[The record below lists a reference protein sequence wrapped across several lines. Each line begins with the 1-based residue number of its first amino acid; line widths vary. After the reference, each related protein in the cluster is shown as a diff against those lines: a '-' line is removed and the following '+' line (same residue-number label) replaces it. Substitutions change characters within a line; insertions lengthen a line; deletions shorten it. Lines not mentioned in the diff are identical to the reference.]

1 MINNKYINIIL
12 LSFSLLTTLH
22 AQKTVVPNIPAPQG
36 MAVNT
41 YTGNLFFQRNEQ
53 SLRGTDFRIYQ
64 SFYYNAAVDTL
75 NYGYGHGWSFYY
87 NIHYRE
93 VADSIII
100 YHADANKDVFLFRN
114 GLYKSAMGIFDVLT
128 KTGNQL
134 ILKSKDGTRHIFA
147 DPSHKKITRIED
159 KNNNYVNIEY
169 TGANPTRILNSS
181 GRSLLL
187 TWQNGLLKE
196 AKDESDVAKKHTYL
210 YNNAKDLVTVVDA
223 LGGRKNFSYKNHR
236 LTHVSDQNNN
246 PIVISYYDNGGKVRQ
261 ITSCNSEQRFSY
273 LTNPHKTFVTQK
285 SDAGNVVNGYIF
297 DDNQRLTAFTD
308 PEGNR
313 TDLKYDENSN
323 LLELTDSKGVYT
335 HFEYDIFGNLIKE
348 TDPIGNISQFSFE
361 YIYNNPTTYKN
372 KKGALTSLTYDNK
385 GNLISITKPNNAT
398 ETYTYDAWGKV
409 LSHKDAKNN
418 TTNYQYNTNGDLI
431 SIQYPTG
438 TVQLEYNGSCCNV
451 GKITDPNGNTT
462 EMTYDLLNRVKTV
475 KDKAGNTIAYDYDA
489 VGNLIKETD
498 PVGNIKEFSY
508 DALNRLISVKLP
520 VGTWHYS
527 YDGQGNLTK
536 MTDANGH
543 STTYEYDK
551 KQRLKKEIDPLGNT
565 TANNYDLNGNL
576 IQRLDP
582 NNNVVHYKYDLLNRL
597 IEKSFTGNTDKFAYD
612 EEGNMVSAFNND
624 IAYTFEYDDLNRLL
638 KKNILTW
645 NKSLSY
651 TYDVA
656 GNRKTMTDHDGGL
669 TTYNYDNNNRLIN
682 LTNPSNI
689 TTSFEYDAGGRPKK
703 QINGNGTFTTYHY
716 DLAGRM
722 DSLINWKNNTE
733 KISFFYYTFDQF
745 GNRKTLT
752 DKRGLN
758 TYNYDGSYRL
768 ISVTYPDGSTE
779 SFSFDGSGNRTI
791 RTKNGAT
798 TNYTYNAADQIQTAG
813 NKGFAFDANGN
824 TIQQTGSQPKNY
836 KYDAENRLVEVI
848 LPSQRKVQFKY
859 DPFGD
864 KIEKIDTLSEITKM
878 LYNENNL
885 LAELN
890 FSNITQNSYTTTF
903 GTDTWISKSNGSK
916 NYFFHKDGLN
926 STTEFSNFD
935 KTIENEYQYNVF
947 GDLLYENVNIDND
960 ILFTGRLIEN
970 NTKIYD
976 YRSRFYDSQVGRFIN
991 RDLYRGDIENPLS
1004 LNNFIYVENSTVN
1017 FIDPNGYSPVV
1028 PIIIGA
1034 AIVGAAIYANSPM
1047 HTQRNC
1053 RNEIPSGVPD
1063 QYGNLNGWVKF
1074 SNYQSLFHQP
1084 NTPLL
1089 DIIKGLKSGV
1099 LRYKKYGKVN
1109 PDGSSSE
1116 AIWDSV
1122 VNRFLNT
1129 GEKGG
1134 PSFNYSNPTG
1144 FSGNLGH
1151 IKLDMIPHIF
1161 KDKYEECQPP
1171 TSPGSKDPMPNSPNG
1186 DPIKIPI
1193 IAPVDPNEVIG
1204 PLGIDSL
1211 KWVSVKQTLP
1221 YKILFENDPE
1231 FATAP
1236 AQNVTVYL
1244 PIHPKFNPASLRIS
1258 DFGFG
1263 SFNFTVPQNTSIY
1276 TSRLDLRDSLG
1287 LYVDITAGLDI
1298 ANRRAFWIFQSID
1311 PATGLTSTLPANSGF
1326 LPVNDTLI
1334 HNGEGYVTFTII
1346 PSSLAQTRD
1355 SVTAQ
1360 AQIIFDTEESIKTN
1374 TWVNII
1380 DAVAPISKV
1389 DTLYAI
1395 GGNTVRLKFSGK
1407 DDSNGVG
1414 VDFYDLYVSQDE
1426 GEFLLNQSK
1435 IKGITFD
1442 FKGNPNSIYK
1452 FYTIATDSVGN
1463 REASKFSSNKSIF
1476 LGISPPTLV
1485 SSKDTA
1491 CTGEIIL
1498 LTASNCS
1505 GLVTWSTGQTSSS
1518 VTVNITEN
1526 AGFTANCT
1534 VNQITSNESDSLKV
1548 AWRGNPPTAT
1558 LSGTQTIIA
1567 GQSAELV
1574 VNLTG
1579 ASPYAVLI
1587 NNQKYA
1593 NIVNSPKTISVSP
1606 SSTTVYTLDSAYNA
1620 CGGVKVL
1627 TNNTATVSV
1636 TPQTLT
1642 TAAISGSPFC
1652 AGTNLNISFTAT
1664 GTFGSGNVFTAQLSD
1679 STGSFVSPINIGT
1692 LTSMATSATI
1702 SSTIPLNTLHGTQY
1716 RIRVISSNSSI
1727 NGSDNGSNII
1737 INAKATASLTGT
1749 QTIMLG
1755 EQAPLKVTMT
1765 GTPPFIVAING
1776 DAYSNINSPFILPVS
1791 PTQTTTYT
1799 LLTVTDV
1806 CGTVNIN
1813 SNNIATV
1820 TVSTTCLKPDLIIS
1834 DLTITKYTPT
1844 RINYTAQI
1852 KNIGLTNASMS
1863 SFFLGVYTSSDEL
1876 VNANDVWKYSIT
1888 TGGGTL
1894 APNQTLNFSYNTSFN
1909 FTDNQYHLRLKA
1921 DELGLISEC
1930 DEANN
1935 NLFKLVNKC
1944 TTTGNLNLTGNISS
1958 GYYATNQVVTI
1969 SNAAISDNVLVVG
1982 KSISGTLALTALNS
1996 VFMIGGCLNAPASNV
2011 ATAPAIVNKPKP
2023 IINFL
2028 ETDSKQIVE
2037 FSLTDELTTTIYIWN
2052 STTNTK
2058 VGIIQEKAKNNKGL
2072 NTIDLTPY
2080 NLNGTD
2086 IFILN
2091 IETPDEIYAKVID

>member
-1 MINNKYINIIL
+1 MSTKL
-12 LSFSLLTTLH
+12 Q
-22 AQKTVVPNIPAPQG
+22 AQKTIVPNIPAPQG

-53 SLRGTDFRIYQ
+53 SLRGTGFRIYQ

-87 NIHYRE
+87 NIYYRE

-100 YHADANKDVFLFRN
+100 YHADTNKDVYLFRN
-114 GLYKSAMGIFDVLT
+114 GSYKSPLGIFDVLT

-134 ILKSKDGTRHIFA
+134 ILKSKDGTKHIFA
-147 DPSHKKITRIED
+147 DPSHKKVTRIED

-169 TGANPTRILNSS
+169 TGAIPTRIVNSS

-196 AKDESDVAKKHTYL
+196 AKDESDIAKKYTYL

-236 LTHVSDQNNN
+236 LTQVSDQNNN

-285 SDAGNVVNGYIF
+285 SDVGNVVNGYIF
-297 DDNQRLTAFTD
+297 DENQRLAAFTD

-313 TDLKYDENSN
+313 LELKYDENSN
-323 LLELTDSKGVYT
+323 LVQWTDLQGAVT
-335 HFEYDIFGNLIKE
+335 HFEYDANGNLTKE
-348 TDPIGNISQFSFE
+348 IDPLGNISQFTFE
-361 YIYNNPTTYKN
+361 NIYNKPLTYRN
-372 KKGALTSLTYDNK
+372 KKGALTTLTYDNK
-385 GNLISITKPNNAT
+385 GNLTTITKPNNTT
-398 ETYTYDAWGKV
+398 ETYTYDADGKV
-409 LSHKDAKNN
+409 LSHKDANNN
-418 TTNYQYNTNGDLI
+418 TTNYQYNTNGDLS

-462 EMTYDLLNRVKTV
+462 EMTYDELNRVKTV

-498 PVGNIKEFSY
+498 PVGNLKEYFY

-551 KQRLKKEIDPLGNT
+551 KKRLKKETDPLGNA
-565 TANNYDLNGNL
+565 TAYNYDLNGNL

-582 NNNVVHYKYDLLNRL
+582 NNNVVNYKYDLLNRL

-612 EEGNMVSAFNND
+612 EEGNIVSAFNND

-651 TYDVA
+651 TYDAA

-669 TTYNYDNNNRLIN
+669 TTYNYDSNNRLIN
-682 LTNPSNI
+682 LTNPSNL
-689 TTSFEYDAGGRPKK
+689 TTSFEYDAGGRMKK

-768 ISVTYPDGSTE
+768 TSVTYPDGSTE
-779 SFSFDGSGNRTI
+779 NFSFDGTGNRTV
-791 RTKNGAT
+791 RSKNGVT

-813 NKGFAFDANGN
+813 NKGFAFDTNGN
-824 TIQQTGSQPKNY
+824 TIEQTGSQPKTY
-836 KYDAENRLVEVI
+836 KYDAENRLIEVI
-848 LPSQRKVQFKY
+848 LPYQKKVQFKY
-859 DPFGD
+859 DSFGN
-864 KIEKIDTLSEITKM
+864 KVVRIDTL
-878 LYNENNL
+878 
-885 LAELN
+885 A
-890 FSNITQNSYTTTF
+890 Q
-903 GTDTWISKSNGSK
+903 ISKIIFDGDNILAKMSNGNLTQEHFTSAIGIDSWLSLDVNNNSK
-916 NYFFHKDGLN
+916 FYHKDGLN
-926 STTEFSNFD
+926 SISELTDSNQNNLNEYYYDIYGNLQFSN
-935 KTIENEYQYNVF
+935 QAV
-947 GDLLYENVNIDND
+947 DND
-960 ILFTGRLIEN
+960 IQFTGSF
-970 NTKIYD
+970 YD
-976 YRSRFYDSQVGRFIN
+976 ESIDLHDLRNRFYNSKIARFNNKDTFIPSLMESLLFN
-991 RDLYRGDIENPLS
+991 KYNYVNSNP
-1004 LNNFIYVENSTVN
+1004 VN
-1017 FIDPNGYSPVV
+1017 FIDSKGFFPILPILVV
-1028 PIIIGA
+1028 IGRGALTGVGIEALKQSYEKVFGDRQSFCSNDFIQAGILGGAGAYLLGLPRISGVVNSIKDGIIGK
-1034 AIVGAAIYANSPM
+1034 INLPNNVIGGGVGWLIGKGIPAGISFPFKFGGGFLFPECDPPSP
-1047 HTQRNC
+1047 
-1053 RNEIPSGVPD
+1053 
-1063 QYGNLNGWVKF
+1063 
-1074 SNYQSLFHQP
+1074 
-1084 NTPLL
+1084 
-1089 DIIKGLKSGV
+1089 
-1099 LRYKKYGKVN
+1099 
-1109 PDGSSSE
+1109 
-1116 AIWDSV
+1116 
-1122 VNRFLNT
+1122 
-1129 GEKGG
+1129 
-1134 PSFNYSNPTG
+1134 
-1144 FSGNLGH
+1144 
-1151 IKLDMIPHIF
+1151 
-1161 KDKYEECQPP
+1161 
-1171 TSPGSKDPMPNSPNG
+1171 PGSKDPMPNSPSE
-1186 DPIKIPI
+1186 DPFKIPI

-1244 PIHPKFNPASLRIS
+1244 PIHPKLNPSSLRIS

-1287 LYVDITAGLDI
+1287 LYVDVTAGLDI

-1326 LPVNDTLI
+1326 LPVNDTLT

-1380 DAVAPISKV
+1380 DAVAPSSKV
-1389 DTLYAI
+1389 DTVYAI
-1395 GGNTVRLKFSGK
+1395 GGNTARVTFSGQ
-1407 DDSNGVG
+1407 DDANGVG
-1414 VDFYDLYVSQDE
+1414 VDFYDLYVSQDD

-1435 IKGITFD
+1435 LKGTTFD
-1442 FKGNPNSIYK
+1442 FKGNPNSTYK

-1476 LGISPPTLV
+1476 LGISPPILI

-1491 CTGEIIL
+1491 CTGQAVQ
-1498 LTASNCS
+1498 LTATNCA
-1505 GLVTWSTGQTSSS
+1505 GLVTWSNGQTGN
-1518 VTVNITEN
+1518 VITVNITEN

-1548 AWRGNPPTAT
+1548 VWRGNPPTAT

-1593 NIVNSPKTISVSP
+1593 NIINSPKTIIVSP
-1606 SSTTVYTLDSAYNA
+1606 LSTKTYTLDSAYNA

-1627 TNNTATVSV
+1627 TNNTATVTV

-1642 TAAISGSPFC
+1642 TATISGSPFC
-1652 AGTNLNISFTAT
+1652 VGSSVNVGYSVT
-1664 GTFGSGNVFTAQLSD
+1664 GTVSGGNTFTAQLSNAL
-1679 STGSFVSPINIGT
+1679 GSFASPVNIGT
-1692 LTSMATSATI
+1692 LPSAATTGTITATI
-1702 SSTIPLNTLHGTQY
+1702 PANATAGSGY
-1716 RIRVISSNSSI
+1716 RIRVISSSPVI
-1727 NGSDNGSNII
+1727 TGSDNGVNLVIR
-1737 INAKATASLTGT
+1737 AKATATLSGS
-1749 QTIMLG
+1749 QTI
-1755 EQAPLKVTMT
+1755 
-1765 GTPPFIVAING
+1765 
-1776 DAYSNINSPFILPVS
+1776 NSGQS
-1791 PTQTTTYT
+1791 
-1799 LLTVTDV
+1799 
-1806 CGTVNIN
+1806 
-1813 SNNIATV
+1813 A
-1820 TVSTTCLKPDLIIS
+1820 
-1834 DLTITKYTPT
+1834 
-1844 RINYTAQI
+1844 
-1852 KNIGLTNASMS
+1852 
-1863 SFFLGVYTSSDEL
+1863 
-1876 VNANDVWKYSIT
+1876 
-1888 TGGGTL
+1888 
-1894 APNQTLNFSYNTSFN
+1894 
-1909 FTDNQYHLRLKA
+1909 
-1921 DELGLISEC
+1921 
-1930 DEANN
+1930 
-1935 NLFKLVNKC
+1935 
-1944 TTTGNLNLTGNISS
+1944 NLT
-1958 GYYATNQVVTI
+1958 
-1969 SNAAISDNVLVVG
+1969 
-1982 KSISGTLALTALNS
+1982 
-1996 VFMIGGCLNAPASNV
+1996 
-2011 ATAPAIVNKPKP
+2011 
-2023 IINFL
+2023 
-2028 ETDSKQIVE
+2028 
-2037 FSLTDELTTTIYIWN
+2037 
-2052 STTNTK
+2052 
-2058 VGIIQEKAKNNKGL
+2058 
-2072 NTIDLTPY
+2072 
-2080 NLNGTD
+2080 
-2086 IFILN
+2086 
-2091 IETPDEIYAKVID
+2091 

>member
-1 MINNKYINIIL
+1 MNNNKYIYIVL
-12 LSFSLLTTLH
+12 LIVSFLTKLQ
-22 AQKTVVPNIPAPQG
+22 AQKTVVPNIPAPQN
-36 MAVNT
+36 MAVNS

-53 SLRGTDFRIYQ
+53 SLRGTGFRIYQ
-64 SFYYNAAVDTL
+64 SFYYNAATDTL

-87 NIHYRE
+87 NIYYRE

-100 YHADANKDVFLFRN
+100 YHADANKDVYLFRN
-114 GLYKSAMGIFDVLT
+114 GSYKSSLGIFDVLT

-134 ILKSKDGTRHIFA
+134 ILKSKDGTKHIFA
-147 DPSHKKITRIED
+147 DPSHKKVTRIED
-159 KNNNYVNIEY
+159 RNNNYINIEY
-169 TGANPTRILNSS
+169 TGAIPTRIVNSS

-196 AKDESDVAKKHTYL
+196 AKDESDVAKKYTYI
-210 YNNAKDLVTVVDA
+210 YNNAKDLVTVTDA

-236 LTHVSDQNNN
+236 LTQVSDQNNN

-273 LTNPHKTFVTQK
+273 LTNPNKTFVTQK
-285 SDAGNVVNGYIF
+285 SDVGNVVNGYVF

-313 TDLKYDENSN
+313 SELKYDENSN
-323 LLELTDSKGVYT
+323 LVQWTDLQGAVT
-335 HFEYDIFGNLIKE
+335 HFEYDANGNLTKE
-348 TDPIGNISQFSFE
+348 IDPLGNISQFTFE
-361 YIYNNPTTYKN
+361 NTYNNPLTYRN
-372 KKGALTSLTYDNK
+372 KKGALTTLTYDSK
-385 GNLISITKPNNAT
+385 GNLTTITKPNNTT
-398 ETYTYDAWGKV
+398 EIYTYDAAGKV
-409 LSHKDAKNN
+409 LSHKDANNN

-462 EMTYDLLNRVKTV
+462 EMTYDALNRVKTV

-498 PVGNIKEFSY
+498 PVGNIKEYFY

-527 YDGQGNLTK
+527 YDGQSNLTK

-551 KQRLKKEIDPLGNT
+551 KKRLKKETDPLGNA
-565 TANNYDLNGNL
+565 TAYNYDLNGNL
-576 IQRLDP
+576 TQRLDP
-582 NNNVVHYKYDLLNRL
+582 NNNVVNYKYDLLNRL
-597 IEKSFTGNTDKFAYD
+597 TEKSFTGNTDKFAYD
-612 EEGNMVSAFNND
+612 EEGNIVSAFNND

-651 TYDVA
+651 TYDAA

-669 TTYNYDNNNRLIN
+669 TTYNYDSNNRLIS
-682 LTNPSNI
+682 LTNPSNL
-689 TTSFEYDAGGRPKK
+689 TTSFEYDAGGRMKK

-768 ISVTYPDGSTE
+768 TSVTYPDGSTE
-779 SFSFDGSGNRTI
+779 SFSFDGTGNRTI
-791 RTKNGAT
+791 RTKNGVT

-813 NKGFAFDANGN
+813 NKGFSFDANGN
-824 TIQQTGSQPKNY
+824 TIQQTGTQPKSY

-864 KIEKIDTLSEITKM
+864 KIEKIDTLTQVTKM
-878 LYNENNL
+878 LYDENNI
-885 LAELN
+885 LAEMN
-890 FSNITQNSYTTTF
+890 SNNSTQEYFTSAIKM
-903 GTDTWISKSNGSK
+903 DTWLSLSK
-916 NYFFHKDGLN
+916 NNNTSYYHRDGLN
-926 STTEFSNFD
+926 SISELTDISRNSINQYQYDIYGNLFFSN
-935 KTIENEYQYNVF
+935 E
-947 GDLLYENVNIDND
+947 LIDND
-960 ILFTGRLIEN
+960 ILFIGRNYEEIIGL
-970 NTKIYD
+970 YD
-976 YRSRFYDSQVGRFIN
+976 IRARFYNPEIGNFTAKDV
-991 RDLYRGDIENPLS
+991 IEGQGINPLS
-1004 LNNFIYVENSTVN
+1004 LNRYNYVQNSPSN
-1017 FIDPNGYSPVV
+1017 FIDKTGNSLTTD
-1028 PIIIGA
+1028 IGFFIGGMLLPEA
-1034 AIVGAAIYANSPM
+1034 ALALAGLGALQGLYDTYANPEENNQ
-1047 HTQRNC
+1047 TFACYAYNA
-1053 RNEIPSGVPD
+1053 GVGGLAGLAPIGGFLKRLGGTNKLIRGAGIKVGKGSLID
-1063 QYGNLNGWVKF
+1063 IGLGAGIEFGISEGVGWVADKL
-1074 SNYQSLFHQP
+1074 SKLPSYNP
-1084 NTPLL
+1084 CTP
-1089 DIIKGLKSGV
+1089 
-1099 LRYKKYGKVN
+1099 
-1109 PDGSSSE
+1109 
-1116 AIWDSV
+1116 
-1122 VNRFLNT
+1122 
-1129 GEKGG
+1129 
-1134 PSFNYSNPTG
+1134 
-1144 FSGNLGH
+1144 
-1151 IKLDMIPHIF
+1151 
-1161 KDKYEECQPP
+1161 PP
-1171 TSPGSKDPMPNSPNG
+1171 PPGSKDPMPNSPSE

-1193 IAPVDPNEVIG
+1193 VAPVDPNEVIG

-1244 PIHPKFNPASLRIS
+1244 PIHPKLNPSSLRIS

-1263 SFNFTVPQNTSIY
+1263 SFNFAVPQNTSIY

-1287 LYVDITAGLDI
+1287 LYVDVTAGLDI

-1326 LPVNDTLI
+1326 LPVNDSLK

-1346 PSSLAQTRD
+1346 PSSVAQTRD

-1389 DTLYAI
+1389 DTVYAI
-1395 GGNTVRLKFSGK
+1395 GGNTARVTFSGH
-1407 DDSNGVG
+1407 DDTNGVG
-1414 VDFYDLYVSQDE
+1414 LDFYDLYVSQDD
-1426 GEFLLNQSK
+1426 GEFFLNQSK
-1435 IKGITFD
+1435 IKGTTFD
-1442 FKGNPNSIYK
+1442 FKGNPNSTYK

-1476 LGISPPTLV
+1476 LGIAPPILV

-1491 CTGEIIL
+1491 CTGENIL
-1498 LTASNCS
+1498 LTVSNCS
-1505 GLVTWSTGQTSSS
+1505 GLVTWSTGQTGS
-1518 VTVNITEN
+1518 TITINITEN

-1548 AWRGNPPTAT
+1548 AWRGNPPMAT

-1579 ASPYAVLI
+1579 ASPYSVLI
-1587 NNQKYA
+1587 NGQKYT
-1593 NIVNSPKTISVSP
+1593 NIISSPKMIIVSP

-1620 CGGVKVL
+1620 CGAVKVL
-1627 TNNTATVSV
+1627 TNNTATVTV

-1652 AGTNLNISFTAT
+1652 AGTNLNVNFTAT
-1664 GTFGSGNVFTAQLSD
+1664 GIFSSGNVFTAQLSD
-1679 STGSFVSPINIGT
+1679 STGSFVTPISIGT
-1692 LTSMATSATI
+1692 LTSTATSGTI
-1702 SSTIPLNTLHGTQY
+1702 AAVIPANTLHGTQY
-1716 RIRVISSNSSI
+1716 RMRVVSSNPSI
-1727 NGSDNGSNII
+1727 NGTDNGSDLII
-1737 INAKATASLTGT
+1737 RAKANAVLTGT
-1749 QTIMLG
+1749 QTINLG
-1755 EQAPLKVTMT
+1755 ETVAIKATMT
-1765 GTPPFIVAING
+1765 GTPPFIITING
-1776 DAYSNINSPFILPVS
+1776 DLFANINSPFYWPVS

-1799 LLTVTDV
+1799 LFSVTDV
-1806 CGTVNIN
+1806 CGTVNITSDN
-1813 SNNIATV
+1813 VAVV
-1820 TVSTTCLKPDLIIS
+1820 TVNTACTKPDLVVS
-1834 DLTITKYTPT
+1834 DVTITKYTPN

-1852 KNIGLTNASMS
+1852 KNVGLTNASMG

-1876 VNANDVWKYSIT
+1876 VNGNDIWKYSIT

-1894 APNQTLNFSYNTSFN
+1894 APNQTLNFSYNTSFS
-1909 FTDNQYHLRLKA
+1909 FTDSQYYLRLKA

-1935 NLFKLVNKC
+1935 NLIKLVNKC
-1944 TTTGNLNLTGNISS
+1944 TTTGNLNLTGIISS
-1958 GYYATNQVVTI
+1958 GYYATNQAVTI
-1969 SNAAISDNVLVVG
+1969 TNAALSDNVLVVG
-1982 KSISGTLALTALNS
+1982 KSISGTPALTALNS
-1996 VFMIGGCLNAPASNV
+1996 VFMIGGCLNVPASNV
-2011 ATAPAIVNKPKP
+2011 ATTPKIINKTKP
-2023 IINFL
+2023 IIEFL

-2037 FSLTDELTTTIYIWN
+2037 FSLTEELPTTIYIWN
-2052 STTNTK
+2052 ATTKTK
-2058 VGIIQEKAKNNKGL
+2058 VTTIQEKTKSSKGL
-2072 NTIDLTPY
+2072 NTIDLTQFG
-2080 NLNGTD
+2080 LNKTD

-2091 IETPDEIYAKVID
+2091 IEIPDGIYAKVLNE